1 MPVLGR
7 LKETGVSIRSMN
19 SPRSGF
25 RRAAATSWA
34 LAGIGVAGVAGAS
47 TLAYADT
54 FKPPIATPAEVAIPA
69 AEELNPP
76 SALDLAPVPDAVT
89 PTVDP
94 PPDPAPVTTEAPQ
107 APARVT
113 AEAPVQR
120 YTPEQTYEQAP
131 APVTHVAPAPAPAPT
146 KVATAPTTTRH
157 VNAPT
162 TVKSPNYSP
171 HVSVS
176 RGS

>member
-7 LKETGVSIRSMN
+7 LKETGASIRSMN

-25 RRAAATSWA
+25 RRATATSWA
-34 LAGIGVAGVAGAS
+34 LGGIGVAGVAGTS

-54 FKPPIATPAEVAIPA
+54 FKPPIAIPAEVPIPA
-69 AEELNPP
+69 APEDLNPP
-76 SALDLAPVPDAVT
+76 SADVLAPVPDAVT

-94 PPDPAPVTTEAPQ
+94 PPDPAPVTTEAP
-107 APARVT
+107 
-113 AEAPVQR
+113 VQR
-120 YTPEQTYEQAP
+120 YTPEQNYEQAP
-131 APVTHVAPAPAPAPT
+131 APVTHVAPAPT
-146 KVATAPTTTRH
+146 KVTTAPTTKRH
-157 VNAPT
+157 VSTPT
-162 TVKSPNYSP
+162 MVQSPNYSP

>member
-1 MPVLGR
+1 
-7 LKETGVSIRSMN
+7 MN

-34 LAGIGVAGVAGAS
+34 LAGVGVAGVAGAS

-54 FKPPIATPAEVAIPA
+54 FKPPIQTPAEVAIPA
-69 AEELNPP
+69 APDDFGPP
-76 SALDLAPVPDAVT
+76 SAVDSTPVPDAAT

-94 PPDPAPVTTEAPQ
+94 PPDPAPVTTETPHALAP
-107 APARVT
+107 VT

-120 YTPEQTYEQAP
+120 YPPEQTYEQAP
-131 APVTHVAPAPAPAPT
+131 APVTHVAPAPT
-146 KVATAPTTTRH
+146 KVSTAPTTKRR
-157 VNAPT
+157 VNTPT
-162 TVKSPNYSP
+162 MVQSPNYSP

>member
-1 MPVLGR
+1 MRVLGQ

-34 LAGIGVAGVAGAS
+34 LAGIGVAGVACAS

-54 FKPPIATPAEVAIPA
+54 FKPPVQTPAEVAIPA
-69 AEELNPP
+69 APEDLNPP
-76 SALDLAPVPDAVT
+76 SAVDLAPVPDVAT

-94 PPDPAPVTTEAPQ
+94 PPDPVTT
-107 APARVT
+107 
-113 AEAPVQR
+113 EAPVQR

-131 APVTHVAPAPAPAPT
+131 APVTHVAPAPT
-146 KVATAPTTTRH
+146 KVTTAPTTQRRVST
-157 VNAPT
+157 PT
-162 TVKSPNYSP
+162 MVQSPNYSP

>member
-7 LKETGVSIRSMN
+7 LKETGASLRRMD

-54 FKPPIATPAEVAIPA
+54 FKPPIEIPAEVAIPA
-69 AEELNPP
+69 A
-76 SALDLAPVPDAVT
+76 
-89 PTVDP
+89 TVDP

-107 APARVT
+107 AVAPVT
-113 AEAPVQR
+113 TEAPVQK

-131 APVTHVAPAPAPAPT
+131 APVTHVAPAPT
-146 KVATAPTTTRH
+146 KVTTAPTTKRRVST
-157 VNAPT
+157 PT
-162 TVKSPNYSP
+162 MVQSPNYSP